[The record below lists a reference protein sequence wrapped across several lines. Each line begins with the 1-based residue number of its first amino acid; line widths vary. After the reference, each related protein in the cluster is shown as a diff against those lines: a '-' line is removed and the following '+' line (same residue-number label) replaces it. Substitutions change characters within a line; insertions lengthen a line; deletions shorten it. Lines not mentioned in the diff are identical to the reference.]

1 MLIKLPQPKKTLLRK
16 YFPDILTLALITST
30 INYSGAWVC
39 PDECKFIKLH
49 TIKLNGKQQTPHI
62 VVQMNAVNTIKAA
75 ANTKGPDLY
84 NEIVYLEPFSK
95 EFKYHTKCYNSFTYG
110 YSSSMRNREKEP
122 ADDDCL
128 QPNSKSA
135 WEAVKT
141 LINEQ
146 VLHEKKAISMY
157 FLHGLYKLNPSDTR
171 YRNKLKTRICN
182 EFSESLTFL
191 TPANNQ
197 AGVVIST
204 SVLSGK
210 RHLSGDSILRNAA
223 YHLRQDILNFA
234 NQLPEP
240 KWLPTP
246 DELTSDE
253 RNPPKSVTDFLAYL
267 LKPEKHKLSGNVHRL
282 IGSYA
287 ADMVYGVTKGK
298 TIPAKHFLLA
308 LCLHNITGKKWWL
321 KLIINWVIA

>member
-1 MLIKLPQPKKTLLRK
+1 
-16 YFPDILTLALITST
+16 
-30 INYSGAWVC
+30 
-39 PDECKFIKLH
+39 
-49 TIKLNGKQQTPHI
+49 
-62 VVQMNAVNTIKAA
+62 
-75 ANTKGPDLY
+75 
-84 NEIVYLEPFSK
+84 
-95 EFKYHTKCYNSFTYG
+95 
-110 YSSSMRNREKEP
+110 
-122 ADDDCL
+122 
-128 QPNSKSA
+128 
-135 WEAVKT
+135 
-141 LINEQ
+141 
-146 VLHEKKAISMY
+146 MY

-210 RHLSGDSILRNAA
+210 RHLSDDSILRNAA